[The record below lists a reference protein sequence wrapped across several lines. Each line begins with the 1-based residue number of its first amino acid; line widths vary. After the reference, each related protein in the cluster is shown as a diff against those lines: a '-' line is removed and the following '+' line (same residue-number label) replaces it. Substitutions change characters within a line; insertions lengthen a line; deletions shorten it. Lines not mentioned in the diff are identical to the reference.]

1 MSWTEA
7 LFLHALVLIGCLI
20 GGVNI
25 GAAMGIAGL
34 VVITITS
41 GVNLWPTLGD
51 LVWNTTTDFNLAAVP
66 LFILMSELVLQSGI
80 ASRFYTGIAPWFRR
94 VPGGLAQTNIAGCAV
109 FSAVAGSSV
118 ATSLTIGSVA
128 IQEMRARGY
137 SDSLT
142 LGTLTAGGGLG
153 ILIPPSI
160 PLLVYGSMTQES
172 VIDLFAAGMI
182 PGILLA
188 VFFSIY
194 VGILATVRPSLTP
207 RRDSFDNT
215 GSNVLRDS
223 VPIILLIGGVI
234 GGMYAGIVTPTEAS
248 GLGALFAAVIAAA
261 YRQLNWRA
269 VKQALRN
276 TLLTSAVI
284 MFITVCAQIL
294 NYSVI
299 TSGIGRGVTE
309 WLVGLSLDP
318 FLFFCL
324 LILIYLII
332 GIFIDGLS
340 IMLLTVPVLYVPLT
354 AMGYNGV
361 WLGIIMVIFI
371 ELGLLSPPV
380 GMNLFAVQSIAP
392 GSTLADVSWSSLPYC
407 LIMIG
412 FALLLY
418 VFPQI
423 VLWLP
428 AVLK

>member
-34 VVITITS
+34 VVVTITS

-128 IQEMRARGY
+128 IKEMRARGY

-215 GSNVLRDS
+215 GSSVLRDS

-234 GGMYAGIVTPTEAS
+234 GGMYAGIVTPTEAA
-248 GLGALFAAVIAAA
+248 GLGALLAAVIAVA

-418 VFPQI
+418 AFPQI